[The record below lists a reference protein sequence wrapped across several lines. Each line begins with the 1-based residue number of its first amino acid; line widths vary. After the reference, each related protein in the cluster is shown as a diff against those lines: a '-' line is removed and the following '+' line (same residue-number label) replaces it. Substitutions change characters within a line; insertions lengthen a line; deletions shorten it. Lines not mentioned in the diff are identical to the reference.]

1 MLEDLSIRHDPLVV
15 GDEVIANRWRRNG
28 SSEQTCDERRLPG
41 ADRETCRRADVVGSV
56 HSHSIV
62 AGGFELTS

>member
-1 MLEDLSIRHDPLVV
+1 VKAP
-15 GDEVIANRWRRNG
+15 RRG
-28 SSEQTCDERRLPG
+28 QGRERRGQGG
-41 ADRETCRRADVVGSV
+41 ARGGVTNV